1 MQLAIT
7 PAYAGLFA
15 LFFVFLSVRV
25 IRLRRAARISLGDG
39 GDQELQRRSRVHAN
53 FAEYVPLTL
62 ILMLLAELQGQPS
75 WTIHLIG
82 ALLLIGRATH
92 AYGVS
97 QAPQIL
103 KLRAV
108 GMVTTIGAVVAGAV
122 ANLVAAL
129 AG

>member
-15 LFFVFLSVRV
+15 LFFVLLSVRV
-25 IRLRRAARISLGDG
+25 IQLRRATRVSLGDG

-103 KLRAV
+103 KLREV
-108 GMVTTIGAVVAGAV
+108 GMVTTVAAIVIGAV
-122 ANLVAAL
+122 ANLIAAL

>member
-7 PAYAGLFA
+7 PVYAALFA
-15 LFFVFLSVRV
+15 LSFVFLSMRV
-25 IRLRRAARISLGDG
+25 IRLRRAARISFGDG
-39 GDQELQRRSRVHAN
+39 GDQELQRRTRVHAN

-62 ILMLLAELQGQPS
+62 ILMALAELQDQPG

-82 ALLLIGRATH
+82 ALLLIGPAAH

-103 KLRAV
+103 KLRV
-108 GMVTTIGAVVAGAV
+108 TGMVTTIAAIVVGSL
-122 ANLVAAL
+122 ANLTGAL

>member
-15 LFFVFLSVRV
+15 LFFVLLSVRV
-25 IRLRRAARISLGDG
+25 IQLRRATRVSLGDG

-108 GMVTTIGAVVAGAV
+108 GVVTTIAAIVIGAV
-122 ANLVAAL
+122 ANLIAAL

>member
-1 MQLAIT
+1 MQLTIT

-25 IRLRRAARISLGDG
+25 IQLRRATRVSLGDG

-82 ALLLIGRATH
+82 ALLLIGRAAH
-92 AYGVS
+92 AYGIS

-103 KLRAV
+103 KLREV
-108 GMVTTIGAVVAGAV
+108 GMVTTVAAIVIGAV
-122 ANLVAAL
+122 ANLIAAL